1 VLNPHRRSAYYGGI
15 RNGKTLGG
23 CARTLLFADL
33 WPGNVLLVGRKTY
46 PQLRDT
52 TWRELIQM
60 VRKRNGGTLEPGPYV
75 ARYRESPMLDLELRN
90 GSVIMGR
97 YADNIE
103 SVLSM
108 TLGGVFLDQAEY
120 IDESIFTH
128 LDTRLML
135 WTPARIKAA
144 RERHQQLY
152 GQPMQGNPRGFIWI
166 TGNPRPGWVHR
177 RFKLQIDDQGNPYP
191 PGEYVLYEASTEEN
205 EANLPPGY
213 LEELKRTQTPSF
225 IQRYIRGDWTA
236 FEGQVYSTYEPRI
249 HDVSAKKLPWSI
261 PPAHWPRTIGMD
273 HGQRNPTAAV
283 ILAQD
288 EKGFVLCYREYYA
301 VSPIIED
308 HARAILAMCERDH
321 VPRPPDGNGVL
332 VHLDPAVRGD
342 YTPQGMDFGELYG
355 KLGIHMLPTNK
366 NVLAGIQ
373 RVSELLHPDPK
384 RPFPAWHPR
393 KGQFGAPRM
402 FFVQENVPNLLHELP
417 LYEWEPQKEDEK
429 RVLRE
434 RPLKYMDHALDALR
448 YAVMGMTE
456 RAKTQHESKRP
467 TYEQYILARMLDE

>member
-1 VLNPHRRSAYYGGI
+1 
-15 RNGKTLGG
+15 
-23 CARTLLFADL
+23 
-33 WPGNVLLVGRKTY
+33 
-46 PQLRDT
+46 
-52 TWRELIQM
+52 
-60 VRKRNGGTLEPGPYV
+60 
-75 ARYRESPMLDLELRN
+75 
-90 GSVIMGR
+90 
-97 YADNIE
+97 
-103 SVLSM
+103 
-108 TLGGVFLDQAEY
+108 
-120 IDESIFTH
+120 
-128 LDTRLML
+128 
-135 WTPARIKAA
+135 
-144 RERHQQLY
+144 
-152 GQPMQGNPRGFIWI
+152 
-166 TGNPRPGWVHR
+166 
-177 RFKLQIDDQGNPYP
+177 
-191 PGEYVLYEASTEEN
+191 
-205 EANLPPGY
+205 
-213 LEELKRTQTPSF
+213 
-225 IQRYIRGDWTA
+225 
-236 FEGQVYSTYEPRI
+236 
-249 HDVSAKKLPWSI
+249 
-261 PPAHWPRTIGMD
+261 MD

-288 EKGFVLCYREYYA
+288 ENGFVLCYREYYA
-301 VSPIIED
+301 VSPIIEE
-308 HARAILAMCERDH
+308 HARGILAMCERDH

-393 KGQFGAPRM
+393 KGQLGAPRM

-456 RAKTQHESKRP
+456 RAQTQREPKRP
-467 TYEQYILARMLDE
+467 TYEQYMLARMLDES